1 MYTRETLRCL
11 KRRREHF
18 DFPCLVRSGSF
29 YVCTL
34 ITWTAKKTC
43 RKKDEEEE
51 DVKKKEEKKE
61 EEKEEEKEEKK
72 KEEEEEEEEGAM
84 CGSGRTKERRF
95 GGALNSREPDKRAD
109 RGGARGEF
117 KF

>member
-11 KRRREHF
+11 KRRREHVDF

-51 DVKKKEEKKE
+51 GV
-61 EEKEEEKEEKK
+61 EKEEEEK
-72 KEEEEEEEEGAM
+72 EEEEEEGAM

>member
-51 DVKKKEEKKE
+51 GVEKEE
-61 EEKEEEKEEKK
+61 EEKEEEK
-72 KEEEEEEEEGAM
+72 EEEEEGAM

-95 GGALNSREPDKRAD
+95 GGALNSREPDKREE
-109 RGGARGEF
+109 RGDARGEF

>member
-34 ITWTAKKTC
+34 ITWTAKK
-43 RKKDEEEE
+43 E
-51 DVKKKEEKKE
+51 E
-61 EEKEEEKEEKK
+61 EEKEEE